1 MNKSKKLLKNR
12 IFDPQDPLS
21 RELTPLFDK
30 EVTPLE
36 EECAKYLE
44 SLKLPNTTIDWQY
57 KPNKLHFNTGD
68 WGFLVYIPT
77 FRLTISLVDPIRPTY
92 KPTSDVWIQCEES
105 PTDYTKACMKN
116 FTEYVSRK
124 EMILIQ
130 NNKEFHK
137 IDEYLKQK
145 EKL

>member
-1 MNKSKKLLKNR
+1 MNKGEKLLKNR

-36 EECAKYLE
+36 EECAKYLA
-44 SLKLPNTTIDWQY
+44 SLKIPYITINWQY
-57 KPNKLHFNTGD
+57 KPNKLHFNTAD
-68 WGFLVYIPT
+68 WGPLVYIPT
-77 FRLTISLVDPIRPTY
+77 FRLKISLAEPIRPMSY
-92 KPTSDVWIQCEES
+92 KQTTDAWIQCDES
-105 PTDYTKACMKN
+105 PTDRTKACMKN

-137 IDEYLKQK
+137 IDEYLKQYDT
-145 EKL
+145 